1 MKFVMEIEIKK
12 IKRLGNWVDGIMLEM
27 APVPPLPV
35 CVKKSNK
42 TGDGRL
48 TNDKQFKMLFLL

>member
-27 APVPPLPV
+27 VQASQ
-35 CVKKSNK
+35 CEEIK
-42 TGDGRL
+42 
-48 TNDKQFKMLFLL
+48 